1 MLPDEVVM
9 KGKEVHVTEE
19 SMEWSDTEL
28 DNCEVY
34 GMTEIEMEW
43 ETLEFETYEVENYS
57 NE

>member
-1 MLPDEVVM
+1 
-9 KGKEVHVTEE
+9 
-19 SMEWSDTEL
+19 L